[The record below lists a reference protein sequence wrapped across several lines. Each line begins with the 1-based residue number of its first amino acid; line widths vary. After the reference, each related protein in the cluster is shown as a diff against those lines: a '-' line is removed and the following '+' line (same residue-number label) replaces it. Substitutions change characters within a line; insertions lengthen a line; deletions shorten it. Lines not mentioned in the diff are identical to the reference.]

1 MKFTLTMFALFPLI
15 ALILFTAGCGPAPPP
30 PPITEGGY
38 EVEHPNVLPKGAD
51 VIEDYGN
58 GWVLFKLE
66 VFGEDRYFLIRNE
79 GDRSGDGQWATESMT
94 EVAPPKQ

>member
-1 MKFTLTMFALFPLI
+1 MGMKFTLSMFAL
-15 ALILFTAGCGPAPPP
+15 LILAKAGCEPPP
-30 PPITEGGY
+30 PEKPITEGGY
-38 EVEHPNVLPKGAD
+38 EQKNPNVLPNGAD
-51 VIEDYGN
+51 VVEDYGN

-66 VFGEDRYFLIRNE
+66 VFGEDRYFLIRNK